1 VRGRAV
7 VPSAPSDWD
16 VVEAGLPSAD
26 KVVVGGAR
34 CENVS
39 GRAETCIEGRE
50 ISIFQNEIPIV
61 IPSLEEVV
69 CGKERT
75 LRTTTLVDEN
85 FTKKTMQ
92 T

>member
-1 VRGRAV
+1 VG
-7 VPSAPSDWD
+7 SARS
-16 VVEAGLPSAD
+16 
-26 KVVVGGAR
+26 
-34 CENVS
+34 ENVS
-39 GRAETCIEGRE
+39 GRAETLIEGKE
-50 ISIFQNEIPIV
+50 IIIFQNEIPIV

-69 CGKERT
+69 GGEEST